1 MKCIGYIRVS
11 TEKQSNDGYSLD
23 AQSAKI
29 QALAMLKGYELLEI
43 ISDDESAKN
52 LKRPGVQRVIQMVT
66 DAAVDAVIIMKLDRF
81 TRSVKDLADMVS
93 LFNRRNVAL
102 ISLSES
108 IDTKTAAGELS
119 MNITTSVSQWERR
132 AIGERT
138 KAALDYKRS
147 IGERLGQ
154 RAIRLQSIWQAARDR
169 CDRTVHNRA
178 HEGSER
184 RWCIAADRR
193 CAIERRWPQNPQGDR
208 VALPVCGRYFE
219 VRIRCCG
226 RVTVMSTHD
235 DMTKRASAVLS
246 IASEVL

>member
-147 IGERLGQ
+147 IGERLGNVPYGY
-154 RAIRLQSIWQAARDR
+154 RASGKLLEIDATEQSTIERMKALSAAGASLRAVAARLNADGL
-169 CDRTVHNRA
+169 RTRRGTEWRFQYVDA
-178 HEGSER
+178 ILKSESALV
-184 RWCIAADRR
+184 AA
-193 CAIERRWPQNPQGDR
+193 
-208 VALPVCGRYFE
+208 
-219 VRIRCCG
+219 
-226 RVTVMSTHD
+226 
-235 DMTKRASAVLS
+235 
-246 IASEVL
+246 